1 MSTVVARAPGRV
13 NLIGEHTDTTFGL
26 CLPIAIDH
34 AVEITYTPD
43 ASRSDIVLTSDTEA
57 EPATIALGVS
67 DASAVQPAW
76 ARYVAG
82 VVQQVRPAFGGS
94 GHVASTLPAGVGLS
108 SSAALEVACALA
120 FGADAGDPVG
130 LARLCQAA
138 EHAARGV
145 PTGLLDQLA
154 SITGVA
160 GHAVLLDCRDLTFE
174 PVPLPSDDE
183 LEIVVVPGA
192 PRWLEHSGYAD
203 RLADLHRAEAEIG
216 PLRDASVS
224 DIASIGDS
232 NGPSPR
238 ASRRHGERAGTG
250 TRRVPGVVR
259 CRRRWSARERQ
270 PPQPA
275 RRLRVFLARDRRP
288 LRGPRSDAGRP
299 RSRILGAGWGGAV
312 LALSPPR
319 RADRPRAP
327 RASPAS
333 RPSGPSA
340 PAPAPPSPTCPD
352 PARTLPARHPRLR
365 QEI

>member
-1 MSTVVARAPGRV
+1 MSAVVARAPGRV

-34 AVEITYTPD
+34 AVEIAYTPD

-76 ARYVAG
+76 ARYIAG

-94 GHVASTLPAGVGLS
+94 GHVTSTLPAGVGLS

-192 PRWLEHSGYAD
+192 PRSLEHSGYAD

-216 PLRDASVS
+216 PLRDASVG
-224 DIASIGDS
+224 DVASISDPVVRRRAHHVVTENERVRELAECLAAGDVV
-232 NGPSPR
+232 GAGRIVR
-238 ASRRHGERAGTG
+238 ASHRSLRDDYECSLPAIDDLCAGLDQT
-250 TRRVPGVVR
+250 PGVLG
-259 CRRRWSARERQ
+259 A
-270 PPQPA
+270 
-275 RRLRVFLARDRRP
+275 
-288 LRGPRSDAGRP
+288 
-299 RSRILGAGWGGAV
+299 RILGAGWGGAV
-312 LALSPPR
+312 LALT
-319 RADRPRAP
+319 RPGALTGPSASRPAGIETIWP
-327 RASPAS
+327 VRASPGAS
-333 RPSGPSA
+333 V
-340 PAPAPPSPTCPD
+340 T
-352 PARTLPARHPRLR
+352 THLP
-365 QEI
+365 